1 MARNLVPISD
11 VVNDFI
17 LSVTEDDYSNDVS
30 DTLVHNYALR
40 GLREMGFDTLQ
51 VVKSLKLTVNQTLG
65 TVDLP
70 DDFVDLVK
78 VGIVGS
84 DGLVYVFGQNKNI
97 NYSQKYRTDS
107 AGNGIDSNSDGVFDR
122 VNAKEKPELLAAYRG
137 YSSYVFQNYLDQNT
151 YGALYGIGGGH
162 YTGEYRMN
170 YEQNRLEIASSDNY
184 TDVVIEYIADEARSS
199 NPSIHV
205 YAENA
210 LRSYIY
216 YRVIE
221 RKSSVPYNE
230 KMRARQEYY
239 NERRL
244 ANARLKSFSKDEA
257 LKTIR
262 KNFKLSPKH

>member
-17 LSVTEDDYSNDVS
+17 LSVTDDDYANDVS
-30 DTLVHNYALR
+30 NTLVNNYALR
-40 GLREMGFDTLQ
+40 GLREMGFDVLQ
-51 VVKSLKLTVNQTLG
+51 VVKSLKLSVNTSLG

-70 DDFVDLVK
+70 DDFVDIVK
-78 VGIVGS
+78 IGIVGS

-97 NYSQKYRTDS
+97 NMSQAYKTDVN
-107 AGNGIDSNSDGVFDR
+107 GNPIDSDSDGVYDR
-122 VNAKEKPELLAAYRG
+122 VNDKSKPELISAFRG
-137 YSSYVFQNYLDQNT
+137 YESYVFQNYLDENT
-151 YGALYGIGGGH
+151 YGSLYGLGGGH
-162 YTGEYRMN
+162 YSGEYRIN
-170 YEQNRLEIASSDNY
+170 YEQNRIEIASSDNY
-184 TDVVIEYIADEARSS
+184 TEVIIEYIADQARSV
-199 NPSIHV
+199 NPAIHI

-216 YRVIE
+216 YRLVE

-244 ANARLKSFSKDEA
+244 ANARLKSFSKEEA

>member
-17 LSVTEDDYSNDVS
+17 LSVTDDDYANDVS
-30 DTLVHNYALR
+30 NTLVNNYALR
-40 GLREMGFDTLQ
+40 GLREMGFDVLQ
-51 VVKSLKLTVNQTLG
+51 VVKSLKLSVNTSLG

-70 DDFVDLVK
+70 DDFVDIVK
-78 VGIVGS
+78 IGIVGS

-97 NYSQKYRTDS
+97 NMSQKYSLDSGGNPIDTD
-107 AGNGIDSNSDGVFDR
+107 GDGVYDR
-122 VNAKEKPELLAAYRG
+122 VNDKSKPELISAFRG
-137 YSSYVFQNYLDQNT
+137 YESYVFQNYLDENT
-151 YGALYGIGGGH
+151 YGSLYGLGGGH
-162 YTGEYRMN
+162 YSGEYRIN
-170 YEQNRLEIASSDNY
+170 YEQNRIEIASSDNY
-184 TDVVIEYIADEARSS
+184 TEVIIEYIADQARSV
-199 NPSIHV
+199 NPAIHI

-216 YRVIE
+216 YRLVE

-244 ANARLKSFSKDEA
+244 ANARLKSFSKEEA

>member
-30 DTLVHNYALR
+30 NTLVHNYALR

-51 VVKSLKLTVNQTLG
+51 VVKSLKLSVNQPLG
-65 TVDLP
+65 TVELP

-78 VGIVGS
+78 VGIIGS

-97 NYSQKYRTDS
+97 NYSQKYKTDA
-107 AGNGIDSNSDGVFDR
+107 AGNNIDSNSDDVFDR
-122 VNAKEKPELLAAYRG
+122 VNDKNAPTV
-137 YSSYVFQNYLDQNT
+137 VFQNYLNQNS
-151 YGALYGIGGGH
+151 YGSLYGYNALYGVGGGH
-162 YTGEYRMN
+162 YSGEYRMN
-170 YEQNRLEIASSDNY
+170 YEQNRLEIASSANY
-184 TDVVIEYIADEARSS
+184 TEVVVEYVADEARSS
-199 NPSIHV
+199 NPAIHV

-230 KMRARQEYY
+230 KMRARSEYY

-244 ANARLKSFSKDEA
+244 ANARLKSFTKDEA

>member
-1 MARNLVPISD
+1 MSRNLIPISD

-17 LSVTEDDYSNDVS
+17 LSITDDDYSNDVS
-30 DTLVHNYALR
+30 DTLVRNYALR
-40 GLREMGFDTLQ
+40 GLREMGFDILQ
-51 VVKSLKLTVNQTLG
+51 VVKSLKLSVNQDLG

-78 VGIVGS
+78 IGIVGS

-97 NYSQKYRTDS
+97 NMSQAYDLDS
-107 AGNGIDSNSDGVFDR
+107 SENPIDSDGDGVYDR
-122 VNAKEKPELLAAYRG
+122 VNAKEKPEFIAAFRG
-137 YSSYVFQNYLDQNT
+137 YESYVFQNYLSENT
-151 YGALYGIGGGH
+151 YGSLYGIGGGH
-162 YTGEYRMN
+162 YSGEYRMN

-184 TDVVIEYIADEARSS
+184 TEVIIEYIADQARSV
-199 NPSIHV
+199 NPSIHI

-230 KMRARQEYY
+230 KARARQEYY

-244 ANARLKSFSKDEA
+244 ANARLKSFSKEEA

>member
-30 DTLVHNYALR
+30 NTLVHNYALR

-51 VVKSLKLTVNQTLG
+51 VVKSLKLPINQTLG
-65 TVDLP
+65 TVELP

-78 VGIVGS
+78 VGVVGS

-97 NYSQKYRTDS
+97 NYSQKYKSDS
-107 AGNGIDSNSDGVFDR
+107 GGNNIDSNSDGVFDR
-122 VNAKEKPELLAAYRG
+122 VNDKALPEV
-137 YSSYVFQNYLDQNT
+137 VFQNYLNENRF
-151 YGALYGIGGGH
+151 GSLYGYNTSHAVGGGH
-162 YTGEYRMN
+162 YSGEYRMN
-170 YEQNRLEIASSDNY
+170 YEQNRLEVSSSNY
-184 TDVVIEYIADEARSS
+184 TEVVIEYVADEARSS
-199 NPSIHV
+199 NPAIHV

-230 KMRARQEYY
+230 KMRARSEYY

-244 ANARLKSFSKDEA
+244 ANARLKSFTKDEA

-262 KNFKLSPKH
+262 KNFKLSTKH